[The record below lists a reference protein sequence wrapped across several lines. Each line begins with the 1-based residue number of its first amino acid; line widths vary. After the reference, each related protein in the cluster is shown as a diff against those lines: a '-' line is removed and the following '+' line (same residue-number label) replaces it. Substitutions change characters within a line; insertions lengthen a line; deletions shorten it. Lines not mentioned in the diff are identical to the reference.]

1 MTYLTL
7 LAGLVLLLGGAEVMV
22 RGAVTLARK
31 LDISPMIIG
40 MTVVALGTSA
50 PELIV
55 AVNAALEGAAGM
67 AVGNVV
73 GSNIANIL
81 LILGISG
88 LIYPIA
94 CDPRAVKRDGS
105 LLAINSLLFALI
117 CWQGIVGFWSGAA
130 LIFLFMVFLG
140 YSYWRESHA
149 KDPEAAELHAK
160 EAEEFDNLKGGV
172 PIALIATVGGIGILV
187 LGSEFLVD
195 AGVELAR
202 AWGVSEEVIGLT
214 MIAIG
219 TSLPELAASG
229 VAAWRKHTDVALGN
243 VVGSNLFNMLAV
255 MGAAAMVAPLPVAHQ
270 ILNFDLWVMLI
281 STILLVIFAL
291 TRKELSRLESGL
303 FLVTYIVYI
312 GIQAKGVE
320 SLL

>member
-40 MTVVALGTSA
+40 MTVIALGTSA

-81 LILGISG
+81 LILGVSG

-94 CDPRAVKRDGS
+94 CDPKAVMRDGS
-105 LLAINSLLFALI
+105 LLGINSLLFALI
-117 CWQGIVGFWSGAA
+117 CWQGIVGFWSGAV
-130 LIFLFMVFLG
+130 LIALFMIFLG
-140 YSYWRESHA
+140 YSYWRETHA

-160 EAEEFDNLKGGV
+160 ESEEFEDLKGGV
-172 PIALIATVGGIGILV
+172 PMALIATFGGIAILI
-187 LGSEFLVD
+187 LGAEFLVD

-229 VAAWRKHTDVALGN
+229 VAAMRKHTDVALGN

-255 MGAAAMVAPLPVAHQ
+255 MGTAAMVAPLPVAKQ
-270 ILNFDLWVMLI
+270 ILHFDLWIMLI
-281 STILLVIFAL
+281 ATILLVVFAL
-291 TRKELSRLESGL
+291 TRQKLSRLEAGL
-303 FLVTYIVYI
+303 FLVAYIAYI